1 MSTTDQVGPATD
13 ADAPFGRRPDGT
25 PYKRD
30 PGPFA
35 HLRGLPFGANRTGVG
50 PSAPK
55 PRGDAKA
62 PSKPTKRATI
72 AGPPLLDAAG
82 YATKFTTGFRSLA
95 KMLSKRAPVPAA
107 IVAVRS
113 TDMAEAWGR
122 VAISYPKFGRFIDRA
137 SKGGDLSEA
146 IGSTAITLAMLAHVG
161 GYTKGT
167 FMEDILEDA
176 VLTALQEFETG
187 DEFGGMRERIERR
200 MLQAKREAQ
209 ATGNGGE

>member
-1 MSTTDQVGPATD
+1 MSTSDPTTAAETE
-13 ADAPFGRRPDGT
+13 APFGRRPDGT

-35 HLRGLPFGANRTGVG
+35 HLRGLPFGSNRAA
-50 PSAPK
+50 PAAPK
-55 PRGDAKA
+55 PRAAG
-62 PSKPTKRATI
+62 SGKPAKRATV

-82 YATKFTTGFRSLA
+82 YAAKFTTGIRSVA

-113 TDMAEAWGR
+113 ADMADAWGR
-122 VAISYPKFGRFIDRA
+122 VAVAYPKFGRFVDRA

-146 IGSTAITLAMLAHVG
+146 IGSTALTLAMLAHVG

-167 FMEDILEDA
+167 FLEDLLEDA
-176 VLTALQEFETG
+176 VISALQEFDTAE
-187 DEFGGMRERIERR
+187 EFGGMRERIERR
-200 MLQAKREAQ
+200 IVAAQ
-209 ATGNGGE
+209 AQAAAGDGDGQ